1 MLSPQLRRKVHDL
14 WSLFWSSGLSNP
26 LVAIE
31 QITYLLFIRQLESLD
46 RERVKQGKRSIYELT
61 PEEKTANQRQV
72 NSAREHFPRDI
83 PDEKKAELL
92 KLVTNYEKCRWSY
105 IRQNVSFVLL
115 NETVFPWLRE
125 LEKR

>member
-46 RERVKQGKRSIYELT
+46 RQRELAGKASIYGQFGIVKM
-61 PEEKTANQRQV
+61 EKLGAPSGQHV
-72 NSAREHFPRDI
+72 
-83 PDEKKAELL
+83 
-92 KLVTNYEKCRWSY
+92 LVPADYNRCRWSY
-105 IRQNVSFVLL
+105 IRQNVSFTLL
-115 NETVFPWLRE
+115 
-125 LEKR
+125 